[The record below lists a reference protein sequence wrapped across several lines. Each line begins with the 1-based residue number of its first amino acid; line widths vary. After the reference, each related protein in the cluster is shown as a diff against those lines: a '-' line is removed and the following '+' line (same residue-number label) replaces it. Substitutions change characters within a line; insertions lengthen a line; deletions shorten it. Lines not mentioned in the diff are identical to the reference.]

1 MFHGNIDTDVKWDDL
16 GLDEAAENAILADE
30 LPPLLIVMPD
40 GGWIANNSSGGP
52 YSFEGVILN
61 ELIPAI
67 EATYCAWPEPD
78 GRAIGGLSRGGYWSL
93 EIAFRNPEFF
103 SSVGGHSPALIDIAA
118 GPNLDPI
125 YTWEYKDLSGLR
137 IYVDIGE
144 NDYLRAKAVELH
156 DRLTAG
162 GIQHDWS
169 LNEGGHEDVYWASR
183 VNDYLA
189 WYAQL
194 WPKESVAYSTVRYRN
209 AIKIGSLIRLFNPS
223 YLDRN
228 SSLVAICFSTTDP
241 DKNCQKGNCE
251 KNQDSQFR
259 QSRGKYGH

>member
-1 MFHGNIDTDVKWDDL
+1 VEIGSYFSAIAGQDNTYRIYLPPCYGQNDRFYPTLYMFHGNIDTDVKWDDL
-16 GLDEAAENAILADE
+16 GLDEAAENGMLADE
-30 LPPLLIVMPD
+30 LPPFLIVMPD

-93 EIAFRNPEFF
+93 EIAFRNPEIF

-118 GPNLDPI
+118 GPDLDPI
-125 YTWEYKDLSGLR
+125 YTWEHKDLSRLR
-137 IYVDIGE
+137 IFVDIGE
-144 NDYLRAKAVELH
+144 NDYLRANAILLH

-169 LNEGGHEDVYWASR
+169 LNEGGHEDIYWASR
-183 VNDYLA
+183 VKEYLT
-189 WYAQL
+189 WYAHF
-194 WPKESVAYSTVRYRN
+194 WPKDSEAYPLCNIT
-209 AIKIGSLIRLFNPS
+209 I
-223 YLDRN
+223 
-228 SSLVAICFSTTDP
+228 
-241 DKNCQKGNCE
+241 Q
-251 KNQDSQFR
+251 
-259 QSRGKYGH
+259 